1 MMLICWGRA
10 GLVALVLS
18 LSAGLFE
25 ASAQD
30 AGDGACDPEIRQGL
44 VESATVGVQEDLAVI
59 RDPDQG
65 IRNPDSILDLSCLE
79 ELFDFGGFDVFYTPQ
94 DSWLD
99 VLGLL
104 QRRICAVANDAYDKY
119 VGRRLDPSVM
129 LGDLDRR
136 ARRGG
141 GEASTALPDAGAAR
155 PGAGCEPRE
164 LSKHSGRGVERCA
177 GWG

>member
-1 MMLICWGRA
+1 M
-10 GLVALVLS
+10 VLS

-25 ASAQD
+25 ARAQD

-104 QRRICAVANDAYDKY
+104 QRRICAVANAAYDNY

-129 LGDLDRR
+129 LGDLDRLPGVEVDR
-136 ARRGG
+136 HQRPFLAPAPQGQELDVNLENYRNTLG
-141 GEASTALPDAGAAR
+141 GE
-155 PGAGCEPRE
+155 
-164 LSKHSGRGVERCA
+164 
-177 GWG
+177 